1 MSALLV
7 AGSGGNI
14 GVQGLSNGMSEW
26 FLIFGGLIIAG
37 ILVGAIFELGKAVH
51 DRHVQQRRPVHR

>member
-1 MSALLV
+1 MVASIL

-37 ILVGAIFELGKAVH
+37 IIVGSIFELGKAVH
-51 DRHVQQRRPVHR
+51 DRHVRQRRPVHR